1 LRSQWRCD
9 RRRVQKANQLQLEV
23 AKSRFALLF
32 NQLADRLRVADNRCR
47 QRREL
52 TEYLASDHRRK
63 CRLSPEK
70 LIFSRAASLD
80 VSYVMDPAY
89 QRLEQL
95 VSKRRYP
102 RLNAVALDVLAMV

>member
-1 LRSQWRCD
+1 M
-9 RRRVQKANQLQLEV
+9 RRAGLEEAWIARACRHEDKV
-23 AKSRFALLF
+23 AAQGTLSP
-32 NQLADRLRVADNRCR
+32 
-47 QRREL
+47 
-52 TEYLASDHRRK
+52 SP
-63 CRLSPEK
+63 LSPEK